1 MRLTAIIILIS
12 LLTLG
17 LVFLAADYIFPHP
30 EEIAEDYL
38 KAWSGE
44 DFARLTSLHHPE
56 EGEVPD
62 GENIADTLEEFSQA
76 FGLEAIEIAGLKT
89 GDEGNN
95 SPLATEADFKAV
107 LNYSSE
113 YFEDKEVEIELKLS
127 RHISFADSGLFHWKV
142 HWQDHLPLPEYG
154 LEALYGRERLE
165 PDRGAI
171 YDRSGNMLA
180 GSGSVVNIGVQP
192 GRIENPDRLFQVL
205 EEELDL
211 SEEYIRGEYEAPG
224 VQDHWFVPLISV
236 SEERFTELDPVL
248 RPVPGIFFR
257 REESR
262 VYPAPYLT
270 GHLTGYM
277 GEVTGNMIDD
287 YPELDFQPGDRAGR
301 SGLEQSQEE
310 YLRGRPGYQFYT
322 ETEENREILA
332 ETPPAHGQ
340 DIHTTLDLS
349 LQEAALD
356 VLVDKNAAFVVLD
369 AEKGEI
375 LTLTSS
381 PGFDPNEFV
390 RGIGAQRWQELNQDP
405 DRPLFNRAAQGR
417 YPPGSTFKVLTAAAA
432 LDKDIY
438 EPDSEFD
445 DSGEL
450 VVEGNRIRNFR
461 EQVFQ
466 EHTLTEAIIHSIN
479 TTMAGVG
486 LEMGAGTLQ
495 EYFEK
500 LHLDGAPAIGLP
512 VRSGQLGRP
521 AQSRVNLAWTAIGQ
535 DQVLMTPM
543 HMAHLFAVFAAEG
556 YLPELTLLTRDVDRS
571 RERVL
576 EEDTVSAMNDMLAY
590 VVSEGTGAEA
600 DRENGFD
607 IFGKTGTAE
616 VAGQT
621 PHAWFAGH
629 VDNGKGRRLSF
640 AVLVENAGVGGENA
654 APLAASFWQ
663 KVYEGDMLQDMET
676 ADEVDILDD

>member
-17 LVFLAADYIFPHP
+17 LVFLAADYIFPYP

-56 EGEVPD
+56 EDAVPD
-62 GENIADTLEEFSQA
+62 EENISDTLEEFSRA
-76 FGLEAIEIAGLKT
+76 YGLEVIEIKDLKAGDD
-89 GDEGNN
+89 GEN
-95 SPLATEADFKAV
+95 SPLATEADFTAV
-107 LNYSSE
+107 INYSSE

-127 RHISFADSGLFHWKV
+127 RHISFTDSGLFHWKV
-142 HWQDHLPLPEYG
+142 HWQDHFPLPAYG
-154 LEALYGRERLE
+154 LEAVYGRERLE
-165 PDRGAI
+165 PDRGSI

-192 GRIENPDRLFQVL
+192 GRIEDPDRLFQVL

-224 VQDHWFVPLISV
+224 IQDHWFVPLTTV
-236 SEERFTELDPVL
+236 SEERFAELDPVL

-262 VYPAPYLT
+262 VYPASYLT

-277 GEVTGNMIDD
+277 GEVTGDMIEE
-287 YPELDFQPGDRAGR
+287 YPELDFQPGDKAGR

-310 YLRGRPGYQFYT
+310 YLRGRPGYQFYA
-322 ETEENREILA
+322 ENGENREILA
-332 ETPPAHGQ
+332 ETSPQDGQ

-349 LQEAALD
+349 LQETALD
-356 VLVDKNAAFVVLD
+356 VMENKNAAFVVLD

-375 LTLTSS
+375 ITLASTPS
-381 PGFDPNEFV
+381 FDPNEFV
-390 RGIGAQRWQELNQDP
+390 TDIGAQRWQELNQDP

-432 LDKDIY
+432 LDTDIFGP
-438 EPDSEFD
+438 ESQFE

-450 VVEGNRIRNFR
+450 VVEGNQIRNFQD
-461 EQVFQ
+461 EVFQ
-466 EHTLTEAIIHSIN
+466 EHTLTEAITHSIN

-486 LEMGAGTLQ
+486 LEMGAETLL
-495 EYFEK
+495 EYYQK
-500 LHLDGAPAIGLP
+500 LKLDGAPVIGLP
-512 VRSGQLGRP
+512 VRSGQSGNP

-535 DQVLMTPM
+535 DQVLMTPL
-543 HMAHLFAVFAAEG
+543 HMAHLFSVFAADG
-556 YLPELTLLTRDVDRS
+556 HQPELTLLTEEIDQDS
-571 RERVL
+571 ERVL
-576 EEDTVSAMNDMLAY
+576 QEDTASAMNDMLAD
-590 VVSEGTGAEA
+590 VVSEGTGTEA
-600 DRENGFD
+600 DLENGID
-607 IFGKTGTAE
+607 IYGKTGTAE
-616 VAGQT
+616 VDGQT

-629 VDNGKGRRLSF
+629 VDNGEGRRLSF
-640 AVLVENAGVGGENA
+640 AVLAENAGVGGENA
-654 APLAASFWQ
+654 APLARRFWQ

-676 ADEVDILDD
+676 EDEIDILDD